1 MIEYLIALVA
11 FIIGGTI
18 GLSTERTRIKTEIDR
33 SGWFTLDKDRYKI
46 ESTFKLP

>member
-1 MIEYLIALVA
+1 MEYLIALVA

-18 GLSTERTRIKTEIDR
+18 GLSTERTRIKTEIER

-46 ESTFKLP
+46 DQTKKYL